1 MTNQKKVT
9 FLGIAT
15 DRHYKTNPVNNGRW
29 SRLCSFLEKRKKE
42 YGFHWTC
49 EFFFPREHMK
59 IQKSSRPSKKL
70 MAIFDDG
77 SRVHFGAA
85 GYGDYTVY
93 WKRDPALA
101 KRKRAQYIARHG
113 ATESWTNPRTPATL
127 SRYILWEK
135 PTVPEAV
142 RAYKTRFTNV
152 GV

>member
-1 MTNQKKVT
+1 MADLVIIDDAFFHVKVT
-9 FLGIAT
+9 FFSHEI
-15 DRHYKTNPVNNGRW
+15 P
-29 SRLCSFLEKRKKE
+29 
-42 YGFHWTC
+42 
-49 EFFFPREHMK
+49 MK

-101 KRKRAQYIARHG
+101 KRKRAQYLARHG

-127 SRYILWEK
+127 ARYILWEK
-135 PTVPEAV
+135 PTISEAV
-142 RAYKTRFTNV
+142 RAYKKRFT
-152 GV
+152 

>member
-1 MTNQKKVT
+1 MFFHVKVT
-9 FLGIAT
+9 FFSHEI
-15 DRHYKTNPVNNGRW
+15 P
-29 SRLCSFLEKRKKE
+29 
-42 YGFHWTC
+42 
-49 EFFFPREHMK
+49 MK

-101 KRKRAQYIARHG
+101 KRKRAQYLARHG

-127 SRYILWEK
+127 ARYILWEK
-135 PTVPEAV
+135 PTISEAV
-142 RAYKTRFTNV
+142 RAYKKRFT
-152 GV
+152 